1 MVGGK
6 KHSVTRSRS
15 DRRSLLKSL
24 IIHVFEKRLLWLYPN
39 ISNTSLWES
48 TYLCFGWGL
57 SGWCRLPSWG
67 VWRVGAFGGVCT
79 YVREN
84 LRSASAPVCH
94 ADGGAIWQMESDI
107 FSSVS
112 LLQRPFPSTLCKT
125 LRLNLQTK
133 IIDSMMGTGCY
144 VQVVMMQ
151 SGVTNTVKVEISV
164 CDLWQ
169 CASKLRR
176 VSSSHNMAAKTHI
189 YLELLTLLHLHL
201 QVAMLHNDMQR
212 HGRSG
217 VKT

>member
-1 MVGGK
+1 MMLAAEL
-6 KHSVTRSRS
+6 
-15 DRRSLLKSL
+15 RSLTD
-24 IIHVFEKRLLWLYPN
+24 R
-39 ISNTSLWES
+39 
-48 TYLCFGWGL
+48 
-57 SGWCRLPSWG
+57 
-67 VWRVGAFGGVCT
+67 AFGGVCT

-151 SGVTNTVKVEISV
+151 SGVTNIVKVEISV
-164 CDLWQ
+164 CDL
-169 CASKLRR
+169 
-176 VSSSHNMAAKTHI
+176 
-189 YLELLTLLHLHL
+189 
-201 QVAMLHNDMQR
+201 
-212 HGRSG
+212 
-217 VKT
+217 